1 MIDQV
6 VEPRN
11 QPGFAKIMDLE
22 MLVNPGGLE
31 RTEDQWNKLFAASG
45 FRLARII
52 RTPVSQCVIEG
63 VPAT

>member
-11 QPGFAKIMDLE
+11 QPGLAKLMDLE

-31 RTEDQWNKLFAASG
+31 RTQEQWRDLFAASG
-45 FRLARII
+45 FRLTQII
-52 RTPVSQCVIEG
+52 RTPVPQCVIEG
-63 VPAT
+63 VPV